1 MRVLLV
7 SMPWAP
13 FHRPSIQLGALKSYL
28 DGRLENI
35 DVTTRHSYLEVAKA
49 IGLER
54 YRLIAAR
61 SWAGEALY
69 AGLLFPE
76 QRDSARR
83 LFASEL
89 PRLGS
94 AAWDELLPILSAQ
107 LDVLLDRELT
117 ADCTLVGL
125 SVSFSQLAASL
136 LAAKRIKER
145 RPDLAIVLG
154 GSALTPSM
162 ARNLPE
168 AFPAVDCCI
177 CGEGEQPLLGL
188 IAALAEAKTIRSA
201 SGQEPGLRTGDAPC
215 PPPAD
220 QIADLDSLPVPDYSD
235 YFQELA
241 RNGLAFI
248 PELPVEFSRGCWWNR
263 CSFCNLNLQWLGYR
277 HKSHE
282 RMQAEVR
289 TLAARHRCLDF
300 SFTDNA
306 LPPAEARSFFRE
318 QAKESTDLRFF
329 AEIRA
334 LPKPEEYGLLRRG
347 GLTEVQIGVEALSDS
362 LLARM
367 RKGIRAIDNIAAMK
381 HAQEHG
387 LRLSGNLILEFP
399 GSTAEEVKETLAAL
413 EALLPYP
420 PLAAA
425 GFFLGAQSPVYCQ
438 PTEFGITTIG
448 HHPKNRQIFPAALLR
463 RMEMLTMAARGDRGV
478 QRRLWTPVRHAIRSW
493 QDFHRGR
500 DLGRPAL
507 SYRDGGDFLVIRQE
521 LPGQP
526 VLHHR
531 LQGLSREI
539 YLHCHRPVARKQLP
553 QTFKRVKEE
562 QLACF
567 LADLQDKHLLFQDRD
582 HCLALAVRST

>member
-1 MRVLLV
+1 MRVLLF
-7 SMPWAP
+7 SLPWAP
-13 FHRPSIQLGALKSYL
+13 FHRPSIQLGVLKSYL

-35 DVTTRHSYLEVAKA
+35 DVTTRHPYLEVAKA

-220 QIADLDSLPVPDYSD
+220 QIADLDSLPVP
-235 YFQELA
+235 E
-241 RNGLAFI
+241 
-248 PELPVEFSRGCWWNR
+248 
-263 CSFCNLNLQWLGYR
+263 
-277 HKSHE
+277 K
-282 RMQAEVR
+282 
-289 TLAARHRCLDF
+289 
-300 SFTDNA
+300 
-306 LPPAEARSFFRE
+306 
-318 QAKESTDLRFF
+318 
-329 AEIRA
+329 
-334 LPKPEEYGLLRRG
+334 RRG
-347 GLTEVQIGVEALSDS
+347 P
-362 LLARM
+362 R
-367 RKGIRAIDNIAAMK
+367 
-381 HAQEHG
+381 
-387 LRLSGNLILEFP
+387 P
-399 GSTAEEVKETLAAL
+399 
-413 EALLPYP
+413 
-420 PLAAA
+420 AA
-425 GFFLGAQSPVYCQ
+425 GRC
-438 PTEFGITTIG
+438 
-448 HHPKNRQIFPAALLR
+448 R
-463 RMEMLTMAARGDRGV
+463 
-478 QRRLWTPVRHAIRSW
+478 
-493 QDFHRGR
+493 
-500 DLGRPAL
+500 
-507 SYRDGGDFLVIRQE
+507 
-521 LPGQP
+521 
-526 VLHHR
+526 
-531 LQGLSREI
+531 
-539 YLHCHRPVARKQLP
+539 
-553 QTFKRVKEE
+553 
-562 QLACF
+562 
-567 LADLQDKHLLFQDRD
+567 
-582 HCLALAVRST
+582 